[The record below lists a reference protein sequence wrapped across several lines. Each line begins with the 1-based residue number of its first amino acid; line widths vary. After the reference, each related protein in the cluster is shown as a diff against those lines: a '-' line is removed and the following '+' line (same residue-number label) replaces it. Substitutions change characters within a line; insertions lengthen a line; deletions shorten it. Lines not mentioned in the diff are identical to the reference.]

1 MGILSGNPMKEP
13 MHSGEVT
20 GVWAVSCS
28 QSDGGIENASPYER
42 ESMADCATPSC
53 GSTSQFE
60 RIDQRG
66 LPMGVLFFVYTLCL
80 IFFYSHIMR
89 RLDKKTKLYSESIAK
104 KQKRLYN
111 HCTSI
116 V

>member
-1 MGILSGNPMKEP
+1 
-13 MHSGEVT
+13 
-20 GVWAVSCS
+20 
-28 QSDGGIENASPYER
+28 
-42 ESMADCATPSC
+42 
-53 GSTSQFE
+53 
-60 RIDQRG
+60 
-66 LPMGVLFFVYTLCL
+66 MGVLFFVYTLCL

-104 KQKRLYN
+104 NQKRLYN